1 MHFTA
6 TMPSAICATPR
17 QVTRLKIC
25 RRIKPTGR
33 FRRFAG
39 FTARSMK
46 RTRGSPRPH
55 LASSVRGKMLVDNSE
70 EKSHSVLATLERC
83 RTVLLADADIETA
96 ELVTLAIL
104 QLRMRL
110 NRIAEAE
117 LRGLCDAMMRMANR
131 WLLERSLAL
140 GRC

>member
-1 MHFTA
+1 
-6 TMPSAICATPR
+6 
-17 QVTRLKIC
+17 
-25 RRIKPTGR
+25 
-33 FRRFAG
+33 
-39 FTARSMK
+39 
-46 RTRGSPRPH
+46 
-55 LASSVRGKMLVDNSE
+55 MLVDNSE

-110 NRIAEAE
+110 NRIAESE
-117 LRGLCDAMMRMANR
+117 LRALCDAMMRMANR